1 MLYIKFNI
9 QDRSK
14 YQDFER
20 LYEHMVE
27 VRQPGFKFEEEE
39 GPEFDWDGMTQ
50 TEVDDAVEKLS
61 DFLDQSPE
69 EHRYLALIPTYVNKF
84 LQSYLQIDNEK
95 LGALGIQE
103 VLSIFNYLEFD
114 FEVDMDK
121 LEKFNEHSGIVE
133 FSTGNYPFGGLE
145 RFLITLKAYDLIPY
159 ECFDGFSVCEIK
171 WASDFEYNTPELPEK
186 TKEYLNR
193 G

>member
-9 QDRSK
+9 QDSSK

-20 LYEHMVE
+20 LYDHMVK

-50 TEVDDAVEKLS
+50 AEVDKAVAKLS
-61 DFLDQSPE
+61 DFLDQAPE
-69 EHRYLALIPTYVNKF
+69 ERRYLALIPGYVNEH
-84 LQSYLQIDNEK
+84 LQSYLQGDNEK

-121 LEKFNEHSGIVE
+121 LEKMNQQSGIIE
-133 FSTGNYPFGGLE
+133 CSTGNYPFGGLE
-145 RFLITLKAYDLIPY
+145 RFLITLRAYGLIPT
-159 ECFDGFSVCEIK
+159 ECFDGFNICEIE
-171 WASDFEYNTPELPEK
+171 WTSNFEYNTSELPER
-186 TKEYLNR
+186 TKAYLNR